1 MLRFYNVPVSIYG
14 AKLHVLLRHKG
25 LEFEELPPPGGYG
38 SDAYKRVVPSGNVP
52 AMIYGDLL
60 LADSEAIAEYLEE
73 KHPDPAMLPS
83 GLAERALARQLS
95 RFHDTRLEPEL
106 RLLFPVI
113 KPGKRDAAVAARQS
127 QAISARLAQLAQLVG
142 MKERPLSIGDCG
154 FPVTCLWFDAL
165 TEPLGLEIEWPLE
178 VRAYLAR
185 LAAFPA
191 VAAEVAAY
199 EPVVRGWIEG

>member
-1 MLRFYNVPVSIYG
+1 MLTLYNVPVSIYG
-14 AKLHVLLRHKG
+14 AKLHVLLRHKE
-25 LEFEELPPPGGYG
+25 LAFEELAPPGGYG
-38 SDAYKRVVPSGNVP
+38 SDAYKQVVPSGNVP
-52 AMIYGDLL
+52 AMIDGDLL

-73 KHPDPAMLPS
+73 KHPEPAMLPV

-106 RLLFPVI
+106 RVLFPVI
-113 KPGKRDAAVAARQS
+113 KPDKRDAAVAAKQS
-127 QAISARLAQLAQLVG
+127 GAISARLAQLARLVTAT
-142 MKERPLSIGDCG
+142 EQPLSIGDCG

-165 TEPLGLEIEWPLE
+165 TEPLGLDIAWPPE

-191 VAAEVAAY
+191 VAAELAAY
-199 EPVVRGWIEG
+199 GPVVREWIGG